1 MNSEAHIIA
10 QWAAALDADDFDAA
24 RALLAP
30 DAAYVMRDET
40 LRGADAI
47 LGSYRDATRSAHA
60 TFDEVRYR
68 SEVVRAS
75 GRAATIRF
83 HDELRAGDRW
93 LHHAC
98 EQDVELDADGRVA
111 RIVHRDL
118 PGERERLI
126 AFLDETGRELP

>member
-1 MNSEAHIIA
+1 MNPESDTVAR
-10 QWAAALDADDFDAA
+10 WAAALDADDFDAA
-24 RALLAP
+24 RRLLAP
-30 DAAYVMRDET
+30 DAAYVVRGET
-40 LRGADAI
+40 LRGPDAI
-47 LGSYRDATRSAHA
+47 LGSYRDAARSAHA
-60 TFDEVRYR
+60 AFDEVRYR

-98 EQDVELDADGRVA
+98 EQDVELDGDGRVA

-126 AFLDETGRELP
+126 AFLDETGRDLP